1 MEVLPPMLISIVY
14 YVLDVP
20 RYVSI
25 STESHSKTSGCFIED
40 IINQRRITMK
50 IHFSNALSLVFF
62 ITYDVKCLY
71 LSRTGALNRC

>member
-1 MEVLPPMLISIVY
+1 MEVLPPMLISNVY

-40 IINQRRITMK
+40 IRRIK
-50 IHFSNALSLVFF
+50 EELL
-62 ITYDVKCLY
+62 
-71 LSRTGALNRC
+71 

>member
-20 RYVSI
+20 RYVFI

-40 IINQRRITMK
+40 IRRIK
-50 IHFSNALSLVFF
+50 EELL
-62 ITYDVKCLY
+62 
-71 LSRTGALNRC
+71 